1 MESADLRIFRAV
13 AYEGSVTKAAARLGY
28 VQSNV
33 TARILQ
39 LESELGA
46 PLFIRH
52 NRGMSLSASGK
63 TLLAYADKIVGLLEE
78 AAQALSSTGAPRG
91 KLSIGSTQTAAAVR
105 LPPMLAEYY
114 RQYAD
119 VQLSLTTGHTQE
131 LIDRVLQYELDGAFV
146 GCSLH
151 HPDLAYRA
159 VFDEELVVVA
169 PPDVSGL
176 QDAIRRP
183 ILVYSTG
190 CTYRAVLEQWLQSE
204 RSPMPAVMEF
214 GTLEAILGGVSAG
227 LGISLLPRA
236 VIDKLEAARNVRAF
250 TLPDSFNRMPTG
262 FITRRDAYVT
272 GPLRAFMAM
281 LPAP

>member
-1 MESADLRIFRAV
+1 M

-33 TARILQ
+33 TARILH
-39 LESELGA
+39 LESELGV

-78 AAQALSSTGAPRG
+78 AAQALSSNGEPRG
-91 KLSIGSTQTAAAVR
+91 KLTIGSTQTAAAVR
-105 LPPMLAEYY
+105 LPPLLAEYY
-114 RQYAD
+114 RQYAE

-131 LIDRVLQYELDGAFV
+131 LIDRVLRYELDGAFV
-146 GCSLH
+146 GGSLH
-151 HPDLAYRA
+151 HPELTCQT

-169 PPDVSGL
+169 SPEVGGL
-176 QDAIRRP
+176 PEAIRRP
-183 ILVYSTG
+183 ILVYNTG
-190 CTYRAVLEQWLQSE
+190 CTYRTALEQWLQSE
-204 RSPMPAVMEF
+204 RSPMPTVMEF

-236 VIDKLEAARNVRAF
+236 VIDKLDAARNVRVFA
-250 TLPDSFNRMPTG
+250 LPDSYNRMPTG
-262 FITRRDAYVT
+262 FVTRKDAFVT